1 VKVQAEISLYPLGEK
16 DVLRSVEEF
25 LGILREEGLQPH
37 VGTMSSTVAAESGEL
52 FEAIAKAFERV
63 AAHHRCVLVVKYSN
77 ACPPPMGER
86 GPDGDVY
93 SVA

>member
-1 VKVQAEISLYPLGEK
+1 MKVQAEISLYPLGEQ
-16 DVLRSVEEF
+16 DLLPSIEEF
-25 LGILREEGLQPH
+25 LDVLREEGLQPH

-77 ACPPPMGER
+77 ACPPAAGTEKQETDDLMK
-86 GPDGDVY
+86 V
-93 SVA
+93 